1 MTTREF
7 FATLPDTAKH
17 LIDTAS
23 IGVVLGTLAAALPQ
37 IAALFSIVWTAIR
50 ISETQT
56 VRNLL
61 KRFRK

>member
-1 MTTREF
+1 MTRQELLD
-7 FATLPDTAKH
+7 ALPDTVKH

-50 ISETQT
+50 ISETRT
-56 VRNLL
+56 VQGWLR
-61 KRFRK
+61 RFRK

>member
-1 MTTREF
+1 MTRHELF
-7 FATLPDTAKH
+7 EALPDTVKH

-23 IGVVLGTLAAALPQ
+23 IGVELGTLAAALPQ

-50 ISETQT
+50 ITETRT
-56 VRNLL
+56 VQNLW

>member
-1 MTTREF
+1 MTRHELF
-7 FATLPDTAKH
+7 QALPDTVKH
-17 LIDTAS
+17 IIDTAS

-61 KRFRK
+61 RRFRK